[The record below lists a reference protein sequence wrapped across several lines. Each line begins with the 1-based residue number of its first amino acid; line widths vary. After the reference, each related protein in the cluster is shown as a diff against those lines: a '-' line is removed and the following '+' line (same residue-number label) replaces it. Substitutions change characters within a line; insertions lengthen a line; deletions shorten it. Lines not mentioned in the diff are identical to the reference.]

1 MKFKHFSKFEIAG
14 IGSLK
19 GVHVA
24 AYGLSLMSL
33 HQMLSKYWGFIFI
46 FKKTR
51 QSHSRYS
58 KYSRIIQDEKSN
70 CKRKNNNYNNYIN
83 KIMMMMSD
91 VQQGIVSSHGES
103 DPL

>member
-1 MKFKHFSKFEIAG
+1 MTLRFCIQLTEMILCSFYKKREAYHGTSCYGRLFFKLLWMKFKHFSKFEIAG

-46 FKKTR
+46 FKK
-51 QSHSRYS
+51 
-58 KYSRIIQDEKSN
+58 KPAKS
-70 CKRKNNNYNNYIN
+70 
-83 KIMMMMSD
+83 
-91 VQQGIVSSHGES
+91 
-103 DPL
+103 L

>member
-33 HQMLSKYWGFIFI
+33 HQMLSKYWGSFSFS
-46 FKKTR
+46 KKPGKVILDIQNILESYRMRSLIVKGKIT
-51 QSHSRYS
+51 
-58 KYSRIIQDEKSN
+58 IIIIILIKS
-70 CKRKNNNYNNYIN
+70 
-83 KIMMMMSD
+83 
-91 VQQGIVSSHGES
+91 
-103 DPL
+103 

>member
-46 FKKTR
+46 FKKKPGKVIVDIQNILESYRMRSLIVKGKIT
-51 QSHSRYS
+51 
-58 KYSRIIQDEKSN
+58 IIIIILIKS
-70 CKRKNNNYNNYIN
+70 
-83 KIMMMMSD
+83 
-91 VQQGIVSSHGES
+91 
-103 DPL
+103 